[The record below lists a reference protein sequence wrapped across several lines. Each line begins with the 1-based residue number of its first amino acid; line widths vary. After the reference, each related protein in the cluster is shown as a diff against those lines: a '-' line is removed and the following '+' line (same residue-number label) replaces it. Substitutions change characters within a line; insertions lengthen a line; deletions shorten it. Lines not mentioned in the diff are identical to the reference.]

1 MAGLCWSRTPW
12 RGQGWLMGS
21 YLGNQEDQKNLSA
34 ASQTRAI
41 QVWEKTKS
49 GAQVAV
55 IQSFKTCIYGIWFM
69 AIQRPWIIG
78 DVWRR
83 DIAIVYRVGSL
94 PFFPSLAMFWQN
106 PWNSIT
112 TYLYFVLTVPQWYAV
127 GARPVWWRHVITVCI
142 QKYSKL
148 KPNGLWQ
155 DKNMLGQNGKIKNT
169 TGGCVVPAWSTRGN
183 TKNMPWKCRRKS
195 ELRRGKSIFTIT
207 IHHPETIKRN
217 STSFDVIPIQSRLG
231 FSWQIKGLWIC
242 DYLICWTIFAGILWC
257 PWWMDA

>member
-1 MAGLCWSRTPW
+1 
-12 RGQGWLMGS
+12 
-21 YLGNQEDQKNLSA
+21 
-34 ASQTRAI
+34 
-41 QVWEKTKS
+41 
-49 GAQVAV
+49 
-55 IQSFKTCIYGIWFM
+55 M

-106 PWNSIT
+106 TWNSIT

-127 GARPVWWRHVITVCI
+127 GARPVCWRHVITVCI

-155 DKNMLGQNGKIKNT
+155 VKNMLGQNGKIKNT
-169 TGGCVVPAWSTRGN
+169 TGGCVVPAWSTCGN

-207 IHHPETIKRN
+207 PKTIKRN
-217 STSFDVIPIQSRLG
+217 STSFHVIPIQSRLG
-231 FSWQIKGLWIC
+231 FSWQIKGLWVC
-242 DYLICWTIFAGILWC
+242 DYLICWIIFAGILWC